1 MRKQR
6 SSPILSLAMILAAA
20 VVGVPFYYIVV
31 NTFKTRQET
40 SAAPLAPP
48 TSLYLDNYVRVLEGT
63 PILQSFLNTLYVTA
77 VSIVIMLVIGSMA
90 AYAML
95 LRQTLLNRVV
105 GVLLVI
111 AFLVPGQATLIPVYR
126 ILVGLRLVDSL
137 EGLVFLYAAGSIF
150 CYFLIQGY
158 LRSLPISIFEAARID
173 GAGPWQI
180 YWRIVLPLIR
190 PILITVGVFQTM
202 WIWNDFITP
211 NVFISSPD
219 KQTLVLQVY
228 KAVGEYSVDWP
239 AFMTLSVIVLI
250 PVVVFFIVMQRHIV
264 NGLLQGSVKG

>member
-6 SSPILSLAMILAAA
+6 SSPLLSLAMILAAA

-31 NTFKTRQET
+31 NTFKTQQET

-48 TSLYLDNYVRVLEGT
+48 TSLYLDNYTRVFEST

-95 LRQTLLNRVV
+95 LRKTLLNRVV

-126 ILVGLRLVDSL
+126 P
-137 EGLVFLYAAGSIF
+137 A
-150 CYFLIQGY
+150 
-158 LRSLPISIFEAARID
+158 RSSA
-173 GAGPWQI
+173 
-180 YWRIVLPLIR
+180 
-190 PILITVGVFQTM
+190 T
-202 WIWNDFITP
+202 
-211 NVFISSPD
+211 S
-219 KQTLVLQVY
+219 
-228 KAVGEYSVDWP
+228 
-239 AFMTLSVIVLI
+239 
-250 PVVVFFIVMQRHIV
+250 
-264 NGLLQGSVKG
+264 